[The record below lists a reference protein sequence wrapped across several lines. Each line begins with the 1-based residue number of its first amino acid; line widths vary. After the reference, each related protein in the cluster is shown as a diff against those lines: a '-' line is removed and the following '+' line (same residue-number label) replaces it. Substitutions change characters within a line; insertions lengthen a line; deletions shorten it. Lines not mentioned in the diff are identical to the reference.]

1 MATYHALGMHLVGA
15 GSMAHVAHVA
25 HEAAHVASGGLPAFS
40 WNLLDD
46 WQTIFQYAFM
56 RNAFAAGTIVAIVAG
71 IVGYFVVLRSL
82 SFAGHALSHIGF
94 AGATGAVVLGLN
106 PIFGLL
112 AFTVGSAIG
121 MGALG
126 KRLHG
131 RDVAIGIVLAWT
143 LGLGVLFLS
152 LYTGYAT
159 EAYAL
164 LFGEILGI
172 SQRDV
177 LVTLVAGAV
186 TLLAIG
192 IVYRPLLFSSVDEEV
207 AEARGVP
214 VRALSV
220 AFMVILAL
228 AVSEAVQV
236 VGVLLIF
243 ALLVTPAAIAER
255 LTARPARALLISAA
269 LALVFTW
276 GGLAVAFYSPYPV
289 SFFITS
295 FAFGT
300 YLLVRAYPLVVRRRA
315 GATQTPNQRD
325 PSSGALA
332 EASAAGSTASAASA
346 AG

>member
-1 MATYHALGMHLVGA
+1 MLSFFLSLVMLVPGIGLGAQRVQQLQSSIPSPVI
-15 GSMAHVAHVA
+15 
-25 HEAAHVASGGLPAFS
+25 S
-40 WNLLDD
+40 WNWVEDI
-46 WQTIFQYAFM
+46 QTQLQYAFM
-56 RNAFAAGTIVAIVAG
+56 RNAYLAGAIVAIVAG
-71 IVGYFVVLRSL
+71 VVGYFVVLRGL

-94 AGATGAVVLGLN
+94 AGATGAVVLGVN

-112 AFTVGSAIG
+112 AFTVGSAVG
-121 MGALG
+121 MGILG
-126 KRLHG
+126 KRIHG

-172 SQRDV
+172 SLRDV
-177 LVTLVAGAV
+177 LVTLIAGV
-186 TLLAIG
+186 ITLLA
-192 IVYRPLLFSSVDEEV
+192 VAALYRPLLFASFDDEV

-214 VRALSV
+214 VRFLTI

-255 LTARPARALLISAA
+255 LTPRPARAIAISVVLA
-269 LALVFTW
+269 LAFTW
-276 GGLAVAFYSPYPV
+276 VGLFVSYYLPYPV
-289 SFFITS
+289 SFFITTL
-295 FAFGT
+295 AFGS
-300 YLLVRAYPLVVRRRA
+300 YVLVRLGAFMRQQFARRPQQVA
-315 GATQTPNQRD
+315 EKG
-325 PSSGALA
+325 LA
-332 EASAAGSTASAASA
+332 
-346 AG
+346 